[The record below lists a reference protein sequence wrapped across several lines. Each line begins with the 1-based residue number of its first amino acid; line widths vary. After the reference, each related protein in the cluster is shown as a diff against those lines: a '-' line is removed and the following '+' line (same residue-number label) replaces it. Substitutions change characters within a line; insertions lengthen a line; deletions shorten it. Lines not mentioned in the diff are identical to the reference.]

1 MSGNGTGTLLHGNG
15 HGILRQPPPRIS
27 QTLTDSCWAAVLE
40 SWSKVDSRIAAQTQ
54 ATMIQTFGEGAT
66 GGITP
71 TTKIPALC
79 SAFGLQYRVFVG
91 SELQHYLQQHLAH
104 SYVFCAY
111 RRETFAHA
119 VLIYRLSGRSL
130 THVSYMDP
138 DGGYHRWH
146 STEWFSANGPMVV
159 MRK

>member
-1 MSGNGTGTLLHGNG
+1 MSRNGTGTLLNGRG
-15 HGILRQPPPRIS
+15 HGVLRRPPPRIA

-40 SWSKVDSRIAAQTQ
+40 SWSRIDSRIAAQTQ
-54 ATMIQTFGEGAT
+54 AALIEAYGEGES

-79 SAFGLQYRVFVG
+79 SAFGLEYRVFVG
-91 SELQHYLQQHLAH
+91 RELQHYLQEHLPH
-104 SYVFCAY
+104 SHVFCAY
-111 RRETFAHA
+111 KRESFAHA
-119 VLIYRLSGRSL
+119 VLIYRLSGPSQN
-130 THVSYMDP
+130 HVSYMDP

-146 STEWFSANGPMVV
+146 SLEWFAERGPMVV